1 MKITNDVLAE
11 LGHIRNAVDAAYDAL
26 NTTLYERSK
35 AVKVSYKEINPSEKV
50 SENFE
55 YIVQKLNDI
64 NDNSEVVGEE

>member
-1 MKITNDVLAE
+1 MKITNDVVAE
-11 LGHIRNAVDAAYDAL
+11 LQKIRSALDDTYDKLNVVMYNRVMAVE
-26 NTTLYERSK
+26 TTY
-35 AVKVSYKEINPSEKV
+35 APANPSEKV